1 MTVQAPALIQAAI
14 DVQGVLTAAGIRSCV
29 IGGLAV
35 QRWGEP
41 RATQDVDFSVFA
53 PVGDERRPVDLL
65 LGVFAARRA
74 DALAFAISNRVLLIQ
89 AKNQVPVDVGLAGSE
104 FELEAMERSS
114 EWAYGDAAIV
124 TCSAEDLVIYK
135 LVAGRA
141 RDVADIEGI
150 VRRQRAN
157 LDVERIRRY
166 GALFAELKEEPEL
179 LRQFEVVWA
188 QAMD

>member
-1 MTVQAPALIQAAI
+1 MIGPALLEAAVE
-14 DVQGVLTAAGIRSCV
+14 VQSVLSAAGIRSCV

-41 RATQDVDFSVFA
+41 RATQDVDFSVLA
-53 PVGDERRPVDLL
+53 PPGDEQRPVDLL
-65 LGVFAARRA
+65 LRAFAPRRA
-74 DALAFAISNRVLLIQ
+74 DARAFAMAHRVLLIQ
-89 AKNQVPVDVGLAGSE
+89 ATNNVAVDIGLAASP
-104 FELEAMERSS
+104 FEVEVLDRSS
-114 EWAYGDAAIV
+114 AWVLSDGFSVV
-124 TCSAEDLVIYK
+124 TCSAEDLIIYK

-150 VRRQRAN
+150 VRRQGSG

-179 LRQFEVVWA
+179 LRPFERHWSG
-188 QAMD
+188 

>member
-1 MTVQAPALIQAAI
+1 MSVPVPALIQAAI
-14 DVQGVLTAAGIRSCV
+14 DVQSVLTAAGFRSCV

-41 RATQDVDFSVFA
+41 RATQDVDLSVLA
-53 PVGDERRPVDLL
+53 PVGDERRPLDLL
-65 LGVFAARRA
+65 LKSFAARRP
-74 DALAFAISNRVLLIQ
+74 DAFAFAIANRVLLIQ
-89 AKNQVPVDVGLAGSE
+89 AKNLVAVDVGLAGSA
-104 FELEAMERSS
+104 FEVEVMERSS
-114 EWAYGDAAIV
+114 PWVYGGATMV

-141 RDVADIEGI
+141 RDVADIESI
-150 VRRQRAN
+150 VRRQRTG

-179 LRQFEVVWA
+179 LRPFEATWA
-188 QAMD
+188 QVTE

>member
-1 MTVQAPALIQAAI
+1 MIEPLLIEAAVEVQSVLSAG
-14 DVQGVLTAAGIRSCV
+14 GVRSCI

-41 RATQDVDFSVFA
+41 RATQDVDFSVLA
-53 PVGDERRPVDLL
+53 PVGEEQRPLDLL
-65 LGVFAARRA
+65 LAAFAPRRPEAR
-74 DALAFAISNRVLLIQ
+74 AFAIANRVLLIQ
-89 AKNQVPVDVGLAGSE
+89 STNGVAADIGLAGSS
-104 FELEAMERSS
+104 FEVEILERSS
-114 EWAYGDAAIV
+114 AWNIGAGASIV

-150 VRRQRAN
+150 VRRQASG

-166 GALFAELKEEPEL
+166 GALFAELKEEPDL
-179 LRQFEVVWA
+179 LRAFEQSLTRA
-188 QAMD
+188 RE

>member
-1 MTVQAPALIQAAI
+1 MIEPLLIEAAI
-14 DVQGVLTAAGIRSCV
+14 EVQSVLSAGGVRSCI

-41 RATQDVDFSVFA
+41 RATQDVDFSVLA
-53 PVGDERRPVDLL
+53 PVGEEQRPLDLL
-65 LGVFAARRA
+65 LA
-74 DALAFAISNRVLLIQ
+74 AFAPRRPDARAFVIANRVLLIRSSNGV
-89 AKNQVPVDVGLAGSE
+89 AANIGLAGSA
-104 FELEAMERSS
+104 FEVEILERSS
-114 EWAYGDAAIV
+114 AWNIGAGASIV

-150 VRRQRAN
+150 VRRQASG

-166 GALFAELKEEPEL
+166 GGLFAELKEEPDL
-179 LRQFEVVWA
+179 LRAFEQSLTRA
-188 QAMD
+188 RE

>member
-1 MTVQAPALIQAAI
+1 MTEPALIEAAVE
-14 DVQGVLTAAGIRSCV
+14 VQSVLSAAGIRSCI

-41 RATQDVDFSVFA
+41 RATQDVDFSVLA
-53 PVGDERRPVDLL
+53 PIGEEQRPLDLL
-65 LGVFAARRA
+65 LAAFAPRRPEAR
-74 DALAFAISNRVLLIQ
+74 AFAIANRVLLIQ
-89 AKNQVPVDVGLAGSE
+89 STNGVAADIGLAGSP
-104 FELEAMERSS
+104 FEVEILERSS
-114 EWAYGDAAIV
+114 AWNIGAGASIV

-150 VRRQRAN
+150 VRRQASG

-166 GALFAELKEEPEL
+166 GGLFAELKEEPDL
-179 LRQFEVVWA
+179 LRAFEQSLTRA
-188 QAMD
+188 RE

>member
-1 MTVQAPALIQAAI
+1 MTEPALIGAAVE
-14 DVQGVLTAAGIRSCV
+14 VQLVLSAGGIRSCV

-41 RATQDVDFSVFA
+41 RATQDVDFSVLA
-53 PVGDERRPVDLL
+53 PIGEEQRPLDLL
-65 LGVFAARRA
+65 LGAFTATRA
-74 DALAFAISNRVLLIQ
+74 DARAFAIANRVLLIQ
-89 AKNQVPVDVGLAGSE
+89 ATNKVAVDIGLAGSP
-104 FELEAMERSS
+104 FEVEVLDRSS
-114 EWAYGDAAIV
+114 AWDVAQGVSIV

-150 VRRQRAN
+150 VRRQGAG

-166 GALFAELKEEPEL
+166 GVLFAELKEEPDL
-179 LRQFEVVWA
+179 LRSFEISLARAVE
-188 QAMD
+188 

>member
-1 MTVQAPALIQAAI
+1 MIEPLLIEAAI
-14 DVQGVLTAAGIRSCV
+14 EVQSVLSAGGVRSCI

-41 RATQDVDFSVFA
+41 RATQDVDFSVLA
-53 PVGDERRPVDLL
+53 PVGEEQRPLDLL
-65 LGVFAARRA
+65 LA
-74 DALAFAISNRVLLIQ
+74 AFAPRRPDARAFVIANRVLLIRSSNGV
-89 AKNQVPVDVGLAGSE
+89 AANIGLAGSA
-104 FELEAMERSS
+104 FEVEILERSS
-114 EWAYGDAAIV
+114 AWNIGAGASIV

-150 VRRQRAN
+150 VRRQGAD
-157 LDVERIRRY
+157 LEVERIRRY

-179 LRQFEVVWA
+179 LRAFEQSLTRA
-188 QAMD
+188 RE

>member
-1 MTVQAPALIQAAI
+1 MTLPALIEAALE
-14 DVQGVLTAAGIRSCV
+14 VQGELTTAGIRSCV

-41 RATQDVDFSVFA
+41 RATQDVDFSMLA
-53 PVGDERRPVDLL
+53 PVGEERASLDRLL
-65 LGVFAARRA
+65 QSFKPRRN
-74 DALAFAISNRVLLIQ
+74 DAFEFAIANRVLLIQ
-89 AKNQVPVDVGLAGSE
+89 ATNQVAVDLGLAGSG
-104 FELEAMERSS
+104 FEVEVLERASPWVYRGTS
-114 EWAYGDAAIV
+114 IV

-150 VRRQRAN
+150 VRRQRAD
-157 LDVERIRRY
+157 LDVGRIRRF

-179 LRQFEVVWA
+179 LGPFE
-188 QAMD
+188 QALARGRG